1 MLASDGIK
9 TSVITA
15 QVTPCLAVKGK
26 STGLALLIGCTFT
39 MANRRLAEKYIA
51 IDLICYFTGG
61 LVKLLIESEDWT
73 KQQIFLGRV
82 K

>member
-1 MLASDGIK
+1 
-9 TSVITA
+9 
-15 QVTPCLAVKGK
+15 
-26 STGLALLIGCTFT
+26 

-82 K
+82 RTAGGLVF